1 VQKAVDFDVEKNLMR
16 AHAVAFEDGGADVV
30 FLVETQVVPIL
41 VVVNGAEGAVS
52 ARAASRRTVRRV
64 ATGHGAAARAAVG
77 ACRGVAGADDRESTR
92 RARTRTG

>member
-1 VQKAVDFDVEKNLMR
+1 MQNAVDFDVEKNLMR
-16 AHAVAFEDGGADVV
+16 AHAVALEDGGADVL

-52 ARAASRRTVRRV
+52 ARAACSARRARRTVRRV

-77 ACRGVAGADDRESTR
+77 ACRGVDRS
-92 RARTRTG
+92 G